1 MAFLIGTRA
10 RGQMIGEFPGVD
22 RLDDDGSLL
31 ATADFRGIYCSLV
44 EQWLN
49 ADAAAVVPGAGS
61 FARTP
66 LLK

>member
-1 MAFLIGTRA
+1 
-10 RGQMIGEFPGVD
+10 MIGEFPGMD
-22 RLDDDGSLL
+22 NLDDDGNLK
-31 ATADFRGIYCSLV
+31 ATADFRGLYCSLL

-49 ADAAAVVPGAGS
+49 QEAAAVIPGAGS

>member
-1 MAFLIGTRA
+1 
-10 RGQMIGEFPGVD
+10 MIGEFPGVD
-22 RLDDDGSLL
+22 NLDDDGNLK
-31 ATADFRGIYCSLV
+31 ATADFRGIYSSVL

-49 ADAAAVVPGAGS
+49 EDAAAVIPGAGS